1 MSREELTY
9 LQQWISKA
17 EEDLLVVHQLMSAD
31 ILVKGAIAYHCQQSA
46 EKFLKAFLVFHGNE
60 IPKTHNIEF
69 LLERCK
75 VIDKSF
81 SAIDPCN
88 LTDYGVE
95 VRYPGDFLEPSIKEI
110 QTLIPIVENI
120 RDLVL
125 MNLPVFPPRNL

>member
-75 VIDKSF
+75 IIDKSF

-95 VRYPGDFLEPSIKEI
+95 VRGQEEFLGGGSKA
-110 QTLIPIVENI
+110 
-120 RDLVL
+120 
-125 MNLPVFPPRNL
+125 

>member
-1 MSREELTY
+1 MSEDELTY
-9 LQQWISKA
+9 LHHWISKA
-17 EEDLLVVHQLMSAD
+17 EEDLLVVRQLMRTD

-46 EKFLKAFLVFHGNE
+46 EKFLKAFLIFHGIE
-60 IPKTHNIEF
+60 IVKTHNIEF

-75 VIDKSF
+75 IIDKRF

-95 VRYPGDFLEPSIKEI
+95 VRYPGDFLEPSLKEI
-110 QTLIPIVENI
+110 QVLITVVENI

-125 MNLPVFPPRNL
+125 RNLKL

>member
-1 MSREELTY
+1 MSKEEMTY

-17 EEDLLVVHQLMSAD
+17 EEDLLVVHQLMNAD

-69 LLERCK
+69 LLEKCK
-75 VIDKSF
+75 IIDKSF
-81 SAIDPCN
+81 SAIDVYN

-95 VRYPGDFLEPSIKEI
+95 VRYPGDFLEPSLKEI
-110 QTLIPIVENI
+110 QTLIPIIENI
-120 RDLVL
+120 RDRVL
-125 MNLPVFPPRNL
+125 LNLQAIPPRNQ